1 VPTIHVN
8 TDLMRNLGVIF
19 NQLNDQIQ
27 NQIQP
32 AILSNTTQLESDWVG
47 VSRATFE
54 QLLGTWRA
62 AAVQLIQSGED
73 LGHHLQNT
81 ATTFE
86 QADKS

>member
-32 AILSNTTQLESDWVG
+32 AILSNTTQLEADWVG
-47 VSRATFE
+47 VSRANFE
-54 QLLGTWRA
+54 LLLGNWRA
-62 AAVQLIQSGED
+62 AAQQLIQSGED